1 MTWQMIQ
8 MLRITNME
16 IELYTSTES
25 TMESFLTVL
34 TLARVTDMKITVE
47 RVISSFRTEVIDH

>member
-1 MTWQMIQ
+1 MIQ